1 MYTALNKSTMKPK
14 KFFGQHFL
22 HDQSVVEAIV
32 AAAHISP
39 QDIVLEIGPGKGV
52 LTRRLVEEAMR
63 VVAVDIDAEAIDAVR
78 ASVTADNLELVH
90 ADILSLSSIQRDDLV
105 GSDYICV
112 GNLPYNITSEVLN
125 TFLVQEPKPLRCVFM
140 VQREV
145 AQRMMAGAGDMNRL
159 ALLVQLHALPSRV
172 IHVKP
177 GAFFPPPE
185 VQSTVV
191 RLDVMTREDQ
201 HERGIDD
208 AQVVMD
214 FAAIAFAGKRKQLIS
229 TLVSRNGL
237 TRERIVQ
244 ALAALGLP
252 ETARPQ
258 ELSVDQWIA
267 LHRACTG
274 RAC

>member
-1 MYTALNKSTMKPK
+1 MKPK

-63 VVAVDIDAEAIDAVR
+63 VVAVDIDGEAIAEVR
-78 ASVTADNLELVH
+78 THVLADNLELVH
-90 ADILSLSSIQRDDLV
+90 ADILSLSSIERDDLV
-105 GSDYICV
+105 GTDYICV

-159 ALLVQLHALPSRV
+159 ALLVQLHALVSRV
-172 IHVKP
+172 VHVKP

-201 HERGIDD
+201 HDRGIRD
-208 AQVVMD
+208 AKALMD
-214 FAAIAFAGKRKQLIS
+214 FAATAFQGKRKQLVS
-229 TLVSRNGL
+229 TLISRNGL
-237 TRERIVQ
+237 TRERIAQ
-244 ALAALGLP
+244 ALIALGLP

-258 ELSVDQWIA
+258 ELSVDQWIEF
-267 LHRACTG
+267 HRACTAA
-274 RAC
+274 RCSATT

>member
-1 MYTALNKSTMKPK
+1 MRPK

-32 AAAHISP
+32 AAAHISKN
-39 QDIVLEIGPGKGV
+39 DIVLEIGPGKGV
-52 LTRRLVEEAMR
+52 LTRRLVEEALR
-63 VVAVDIDAEAIDAVR
+63 VVAVDIDGEAIDAVR

-159 ALLVQLHALPSRV
+159 ALMVQLHALVSRV

-201 HERGIDD
+201 HERGIAD
-208 AQVVMD
+208 AQAVLD

-237 TRERIVQ
+237 TRERIEQ
-244 ALAALGLP
+244 ALVALDLP
-252 ETARPQ
+252 KTARPQ
-258 ELSVDQWIA
+258 ELSVEQWIA

-274 RAC
+274 GRC